1 MLDLDLCARVKRITL
16 SVEEQRTFL
25 GRAVRQ
31 VTRCRLFTP
40 CAQVRPLALSDQTQ
54 TYRVS
59 DSRHS
64 AILKLMAPVV
74 ADVTVRVHRFF
85 SSHGISLARIIWAD
99 VDAGAVLYEDLGT
112 QSGASHRNLSELRD
126 LVRYL
131 ARLHD
136 VSMMDDRTARREFPT
151 LAAEGFPSR
160 SDLAA
165 IIVGRYASAG
175 RSVRARVIDRAAE
188 LVEDAPPLP
197 ILTISDIKREHF
209 FFGRNGP
216 VLVDLELASFWDLP
230 AANLATLLGF
240 PGQFDAPLDAT
251 MKRSLVDEYVRE
263 RQRQTLEPDRFFRA
277 VEAAEFLLSLT
288 LSGAVEHCRRQ
299 PGFIVRHRTLTAD
312 ETGRQSVE
320 TEIGADKFRRLRQ
333 KLDESSALRILDV
346 ASGEG
351 LTGKEIASRWP
362 QHRVTTLDLH
372 PPAVTLPAVRGD
384 AQCLPFATG
393 TFDIVLCVQLLQYV
407 PDKLHV
413 LREVYRILKPEGTA
427 WFAMTEHFGDEFSLM
442 PDLSEIAT
450 AADPPGVVGDVET
463 RTVAGRCVTA
473 FTLVGRG
480 GELKWPWQFVSAVP
494 STAGESVDCYYQSR
508 YTWTR

>member
-16 SVEEQRTFL
+16 SVEEQRAFL

-99 VDAGAVLYEDLGT
+99 VDAGAVLYEDLGK
-112 QSGASHRNLSELRD
+112 QSGVSHWNPFQLRE
-126 LVRYL
+126 LVRFL

-136 VSMMDDRTARREFPT
+136 VSRVDGRTARREFPT

-165 IIVGRYASAG
+165 VIVGRYATVG
-175 RSVRARVIDRAAE
+175 RSVRARVIDAAAD

-197 ILTISDIKREHF
+197 FLTISDIKREHF

-240 PGQFDAPLDAT
+240 PGQFDPPLDGP
-251 MKRSLVDEYVRE
+251 MKRSLVHEYVRA
-263 RQRQTLEPDRFFRA
+263 RRGQTLEPVRFFRA

-299 PGFIVRHRTLTAD
+299 PGYIVRHRTLTTGEA
-312 ETGRQSVE
+312 GRQSVE
-320 TEIGADKFRRLRQ
+320 TEIGADKFHSLRQ
-333 KLDESSALRILDV
+333 KLNESPSLRILDV
-346 ASGEG
+346 AGGEG

-442 PDLSEIAT
+442 PNLSEIAT
-450 AADPPGVVGDVET
+450 AADPPGVVGDIET

-480 GELKWPWQFVSAVP
+480 GELKWPCQFVSAVP
-494 STAGESVDCYYQSR
+494 SRADESVDCYYQSR